1 MKIMLLLIASNLK
14 GVRVKNTERNHLVT
28 SEKSLKKKPRQLRW
42 GETFLKIRR
51 QEWRSLSFTEY
62 LQRLLSPR
70 VEVEEEMDY
79 NKQLPFTFF
88 GMKG

>member
-1 MKIMLLLIASNLK
+1 MLLLIVSNLK
-14 GVRVKNTERNHLVT
+14 RVRVKNTERNHMVT
-28 SEKSLKKKPRQLRW
+28 SEKSLKKKARQLRW
-42 GETFLKIRR
+42 EETLPKIRR
-51 QEWRSLSFTEY
+51 QEQRSLSFTEY

-70 VEVEEEMDY
+70 VEVGEEMDY